1 LNPPGSEMGGMDQ
14 MSVLYR
20 GYCARGVWH
29 DEVRIRAGKAKY
41 PRRKKKKKEINGG
54 QATQNSITNAV
65 SQ

>member
-1 LNPPGSEMGGMDQ
+1 MGEMDQ

-20 GYCARGVWH
+20 GCCARGIWH

-41 PRRKKKKKEINGG
+41 PREKKKKKEINGSW
-54 QATQNSITNAV
+54 ATQNSITNAA